1 MHGGGRARPA
11 TKLGPQGSA
20 PEDGAADRSA
30 GRDNTVVTTGP
41 LVPLAD
47 PASTRS
53 NRGGRRVEQSGD
65 AGAGRLDVVLPA
77 QRWRGLEAAHAARV
91 DDLTRG
97 HRERARH
104 RLAHPVEDFLFTY
117 YPFRPGQLRRWQPG
131 LGYALAD
138 AADRAGWRFHRTLD
152 GPRTVVAVDRT
163 AFLDARGEQVRFVH
177 RLLTATTAAPAQFG
191 CFGLHEW
198 AMVYRIPESELR
210 HAGRR
215 LRLGRAGTDEVVE
228 ESQIRCSHYDAF
240 RFFTGSARPLNQLQP
255 TADGRI
261 GMEQPG
267 CLHASMDLYKWAYR
281 LLPAVSSDLVV
292 DAFELAKAI
301 REVDMRASPY
311 DLADLGYPPIPIET
325 AAGKADYVARQREFA
340 ARGSQLRQRL
350 LDAVGALNAPP
361 PDDSPQ
367 RAAVTLRRSHRG
379 GAGDRNS
386 RAAEPARWT
395 I

>member
-1 MHGGGRARPA
+1 VLDGGRARA
-11 TKLGPQGSA
+11 AHQG
-20 PEDGAADRSA
+20 GAARPL
-30 GRDNTVVTTGP
+30 GRTDNTVVTTGP
-41 LVPLAD
+41 LVPLAE
-47 PASTRS
+47 PARTPSST
-53 NRGGRRVEQSGD
+53 GGRRIEQSAD
-65 AGAGRLDVVLPA
+65 AGAGPLDAVLPA

-91 DDLTRG
+91 DGLTRG

-117 YPFRPGQLRRWQPG
+117 YPFRPGQLLRWQPG
-131 LGYALAD
+131 IGYALAD
-138 AADRAGWRFHRTLD
+138 AADRAGWRFHRILD
-152 GPRTVVAVDRT
+152 GSGTVVAVDRT

-228 ESQIRCSHYDAF
+228 AHQIRCSHYDAF
-240 RFFTGSARPLNQLQP
+240 RFFTDAARPLNQLQP
-255 TADGRI
+255 TPDGRI

-325 AAGKADYVARQREFA
+325 ADGKADYVARQREFA

-350 LDAVGALNAPP
+350 LDAVGALNPP
-361 PDDSPQ
+361 PPTDSPP
-367 RAAVTLRRSHRG
+367 RAAITPRRTHPRE
-379 GAGDRNS
+379 AGDRNA